1 MKRLLTLLVAI
12 ITLVSCDEFINSI
25 AQNDYINVE
34 PTNELHFLSSESS
47 IVLTVDSSGEWMVE
61 GITEWC
67 SVTPESGVNGDE
79 LTISVTENTL
89 DEERTAELTLRCGV
103 AEIIISV
110 VQEKMVETDYVD
122 MDFDSEG
129 TSTQYNASTG
139 IVSITYSNGN
149 IPNVEVGKAIVLP
162 ADYKFDIRVVESVS
176 KSDNTLIL
184 ETSQGSMCNL
194 FRNTSFTL
202 STNENTRSVDA
213 NGQPIITPVA
223 IGYYDVNGKYI
234 ETYNQLKPSTL
245 STHTI
250 STAPWS
256 FNMGWNGATLYE
268 GKGGRLWWEK
278 CAFDAG
284 LNGIFNFDFGEQ
296 IGGVLGK
303 LGELEEFSY
312 TLQGSIGADLLM
324 RYYYENS
331 ATFNDDRILEYNVI
345 PTKVYKFVVNG
356 VYVYI
361 LVNTHLGQYVEFGA
375 EGYVDVS
382 GGVKLGLD
390 VEAGLK
396 WSKAHGVEVIK
407 SATPHMDI
415 YHPTIKAEAS
425 AYAKFSYYPQVEI
438 GFYGFIGPFVEPR
451 PYVKEKVSAGFRAS
465 TDGENYVAFKDAY
478 FSGLDMSMGLKLD
491 FGLLD
496 WEWKSNVFNV
506 VDDTLL
512 VTSPSRITQTT
523 PSSSNVKIEEGES
536 INATFKVESYSPV
549 TGKYWACEGAT
560 VVFESKS
567 GELSK
572 SLALT
577 DASGMVDLTWTP
589 AKSTH
594 PNSKSSSLKAIVYN
608 VDGSIIDEAEL
619 VVQFHDINIELDA
632 YEIIDQPLYQYG
644 DVSFNI
650 NVYIDGNENEL
661 EHCCEYGYYI
671 KCADDYVTYYP
682 VNGIGKYQ
690 NKLLIPETL
699 FTEQTVNYATFE
711 ARPVVNYY
719 IGAYTVQ
726 DDGKILHIDE
736 QIIEDLVYKTKP
748 TLTIS
753 NLIETDKSEYYDT
766 NDIIWYV
773 QNYSYDEVISG
784 CFFIKE
790 IYKRVE
796 VEERWSF
803 LGETGID
810 YHNDVNQLTYT
821 NTDESIHTR
830 NVSLRYKPSVLAVT
844 VKASHY
850 AVLKNGETYEF
861 DQGFTVQK

>member
-1 MKRLLTLLVAI
+1 MKRLLTLLIAI
-12 ITLVSCDEFINSI
+12 ITLVSCDELINSI
-25 AQNDYINVE
+25 APNDYINVE

-47 IVLTVDSSGEWMVE
+47 IVLTVDSSGKWMVE

-89 DEERTAELTLRCGV
+89 DKARTAELTLRCGV

-122 MDFDSEG
+122 MYFDSEG
-129 TSTQYNASTG
+129 TATQYNASTG

-149 IPNVEVGKAIVLP
+149 IPNVAVGKAIVLP

-176 KSDNTLIL
+176 KSDNTLTL

-202 STNENTRSVDA
+202 SINENTRSVDA
-213 NGQPIITPVA
+213 NGRPITPVA

-250 STAPWS
+250 STALWS
-256 FNMGWNGATLYE
+256 FNMGWNGATLSE

-375 EGYVDVS
+375 EGSVDVS

-415 YHPTIKAEAS
+415 YHPTIRVEAS
-425 AYAKFSYYPQVEI
+425 AYAKFSYYPQIEI
-438 GFYGFIGPFVEPR
+438 GLYNYIGPYFEPR
-451 PYVKEKVSAGFRAS
+451 SYVKEMVSAGFRTS
-465 TDGENYVAFKDAY
+465 TDGENYVAFKDE
-478 FSGLDMSMGLKLD
+478 FFCGLDMHMGLKLG
-491 FGLLD
+491 FGFLD
-496 WEWKSNVFNV
+496 QEWKSDVFNV
-506 VDDTLL
+506 VEDTLL
-512 VTSPSRITQTT
+512 STSPSRITQTS
-523 PSSSNVKIEEGES
+523 PSSGRVTIEEGES
-536 INATFKVESYSPV
+536 VNATFKVESYSPV
-549 TGKYWACEGAT
+549 IGKYWACEGAT
-560 VVFESKS
+560 VVFESES
-567 GELSK
+567 GKLSN
-572 SLALT
+572 SFTIT
-577 DASGMVDLTWTP
+577 DASGIACVIWTP
-589 AKSTH
+589 TESTRTTT
-594 PNSKSSSLKAIVYN
+594 KEYTLKARIYDTNGV
-608 VDGSIIDEAEL
+608 IIDEELLIAEVKKDEKHPNAVDL
-619 VVQFHDINIELDA
+619 GLSCKWASCNVGARTPEKTGSLFAWGPTCEEDPEYDEYIEDISSTPWDA
-632 YEIIDQPLYQYG
+632 AKTEWGAGWRMPTRT
-644 DVSFNI
+644 
-650 NVYIDGNENEL
+650 EL
-661 EHCCEYGYYI
+661 EELCRLCDWQVANGGYKIIGPSGNSIFLPVGREAGYKEYWSSTAVSHSNKEELHAVGFPVFFLQTGGERGYVWN
-671 KCADDYVTYYP
+671 DYSKL
-682 VNGIGKYQ
+682 GEFGFDIGEGLSISSRYGQ
-690 NKLLIPETL
+690 RYLI
-699 FTEQTVNYATFE
+699 
-711 ARPVVNYY
+711 RPV
-719 IGAYTVQ
+719 
-726 DDGKILHIDE
+726 
-736 QIIEDLVYKTKP
+736 
-748 TLTIS
+748 
-753 NLIETDKSEYYDT
+753 SE
-766 NDIIWYV
+766 
-773 QNYSYDEVISG
+773 
-784 CFFIKE
+784 
-790 IYKRVE
+790 
-796 VEERWSF
+796 
-803 LGETGID
+803 
-810 YHNDVNQLTYT
+810 
-821 NTDESIHTR
+821 
-830 NVSLRYKPSVLAVT
+830 
-844 VKASHY
+844 
-850 AVLKNGETYEF
+850 
-861 DQGFTVQK
+861 

>member
-1 MKRLLTLLVAI
+1 MKRLLTLLIAI
-12 ITLVSCDEFINSI
+12 ITLVSCDEFINFI
-25 AQNDYINVE
+25 APNDYINVE

-129 TSTQYNASTG
+129 TATQYNASTG

-176 KSDNTLIL
+176 KSDNTLTL

-250 STAPWS
+250 STALWS
-256 FNMGWNGATLYE
+256 FNMNWNGATLYE

-284 LNGIFNFDFGEQ
+284 LNGVFNFDFGEQ
-296 IGGVLGK
+296 PGGILGK
-303 LGELEEFSY
+303 VGELEEFSY

-375 EGYVDVS
+375 EGYVGVS

-396 WSKAHGVEVIK
+396 WSKAYGVEVIK
-407 SATPHMDI
+407 SATPHIDI

-438 GFYGFIGPFVEPR
+438 GLYGFIGPFVEPR

-465 TDGENYVAFKDAY
+465 TDGENYVAFKDEY
-478 FSGLDMSMGLKLD
+478 FSGLDMRIGLKLD

-512 VTSPSRITQTT
+512 VTSPSRITQTS

-549 TGKYWACEGAT
+549 TGKYWPCEGAA
-560 VVFESKS
+560 VVFESES

-632 YEIIDQPLYQYG
+632 YEIIDQPLYQDV

-726 DDGKILHIDE
+726 DDGKILHTDE

-753 NLIETDKSEYYDT
+753 NLIETEEYYDT

-790 IYKRVE
+790 IYQRVE
-796 VEERWSF
+796 IEERWSF

-810 YHNDVNQLTYT
+810 YRNDVSQLTYT
-821 NTDESIHTR
+821 NTDESIRTR
-830 NVSLRYKPSVLAVT
+830 NIWLRYKPSVLAVT

>member
-1 MKRLLTLLVAI
+1 MKRLLTLLIAI

-25 AQNDYINVE
+25 APKDYINVE

-129 TSTQYNASTG
+129 TATQYNASTG

-176 KSDNTLIL
+176 KSDNTLTL

-223 IGYYDVNGKYI
+223 IGYYDANGKYI

-250 STAPWS
+250 STALWS
-256 FNMGWNGATLYE
+256 FNMNWNGATLYE

-284 LNGIFNFDFGEQ
+284 LNGVFNFDFGEQ
-296 IGGVLGK
+296 PGGILGK
-303 LGELEEFSY
+303 VGEIEEFSY

-324 RYYYENS
+324 HYRYEKS
-331 ATFNDDRILEYNVI
+331 AKFSDDRILEYNVI

-375 EGYVDVS
+375 EGYVDIS

-396 WSKAHGVEVIK
+396 WSKAYGVEVIK

-415 YHPTIKAEAS
+415 HHPTIKAEAS

-438 GFYGFIGPFVEPR
+438 GLYGFIGPFVEPR
-451 PYVKEKVSAGFRAS
+451 PYVKENVSAGFRAS
-465 TDGENYVAFKDAY
+465 TDGENYVAFKDEY

-512 VTSPSRITQTT
+512 VTSPSRITQTS

-549 TGKYWACEGAT
+549 TGKYWPCEGAA
-560 VVFESKS
+560 VVFESES
-567 GELSK
+567 GELSQ
-572 SLALT
+572 SVALT
-577 DASGMVDLTWTP
+577 DASGIARITWSPT
-589 AKSTH
+589 KSTRATT
-594 PNSKSSSLKAIVYN
+594 KSHTLKARIY
-608 VDGSIIDEAEL
+608 D
-619 VVQFHDINIELDA
+619 
-632 YEIIDQPLYQYG
+632 
-644 DVSFNI
+644 
-650 NVYIDGNENEL
+650 IDGN
-661 EHCCEYGYYI
+661 
-671 KCADDYVTYYP
+671 V
-682 VNGIGKYQ
+682 
-690 NKLLIPETL
+690 
-699 FTEQTVNYATFE
+699 
-711 ARPVVNYY
+711 
-719 IGAYTVQ
+719 
-726 DDGKILHIDE
+726 IDE
-736 QIIEDLVYKTKP
+736 VQ
-748 TLTIS
+748 
-753 NLIETDKSEYYDT
+753 LIA
-766 NDIIWYV
+766 
-773 QNYSYDEVISG
+773 
-784 CFFIKE
+784 
-790 IYKRVE
+790 E
-796 VEERWSF
+796 VEEENIDREILIKF
-803 LGETGID
+803 YHDTGGENWDNNYNWCTDAPLEDWYGVYCNEDGRVTRLDFGWHNNLTGCGTLSGCTALE
-810 YHNDVNQLTYT
+810 HLHCENNNLTSLDVSGCTALVCLDCSDNNLTSL
-821 NTDESIHTR
+821 D
-830 NVSLRYKPSVLAVT
+830 VSGCTALEYLCCGYNNLTSLDV
-844 VKASHY
+844 S
-850 AVLKNGETYEF
+850 
-861 DQGFTVQK
+861 GFTALEDLYCGYNNLTSLDVSGCTALEDLQCYNNNLTSLDVSGCTALEWLDCRNNKISQVITEFYDNLNAFNYDRRYEYWGWSGYTDRGFGWWYPGEPEKGYHGR

>member
-1 MKRLLTLLVAI
+1 MKRLLTLLIAI
-12 ITLVSCDEFINSI
+12 ITLVSCDEFKNSI
-25 AQNDYINVE
+25 APNDYINVE

-103 AEIIISV
+103 AETIISV
-110 VQEKMVETDYVD
+110 VQEKMMATDYVD

-129 TSTQYNASTG
+129 TATQYNASTG

-149 IPNVEVGKAIVLP
+149 VPNVAVGKAIVLP

-176 KSDNTLIL
+176 KSDNTLTL

-223 IGYYDVNGKYI
+223 IGYYDANGKYI

-250 STAPWS
+250 STALWS
-256 FNMGWNGATLYE
+256 FNMDWNGATLYD

-296 IGGVLGK
+296 KGGVLGK

-312 TLQGSIGADLLM
+312 TLQGSICADLLM

-356 VYVYI
+356 VDVYI

-407 SATPHMDI
+407 SATPYMDI
-415 YHPTIKAEAS
+415 YHPTIKAEVS

-438 GFYGFIGPFVEPR
+438 GLYGFIGPFVEPR

-512 VTSPSRITQTT
+512 ITSPSRITQTS
-523 PSSSNVKIEEGES
+523 PSSSNVKIEEDES
-536 INATFKVESYSPV
+536 IDVEVKVESYSPV
-549 TGKYWACEGAT
+549 TGKYWPCEGAA
-560 VVFESKS
+560 VVFESES
-567 GELSK
+567 GELSQ
-572 SLALT
+572 SVALT
-577 DASGMVDLTWTP
+577 DASGIARVTWKPGESTR
-589 AKSTH
+589 ATSTKSYT
-594 PNSKSSSLKAIVYN
+594 LKARIYDTN
-608 VDGSIIDEAEL
+608 GDIIDET
-619 VVQFHDINIELDA
+619 I
-632 YEIIDQPLYQYG
+632 
-644 DVSFNI
+644 
-650 NVYIDGNENEL
+650 
-661 EHCCEYGYYI
+661 
-671 KCADDYVTYYP
+671 
-682 VNGIGKYQ
+682 
-690 NKLLIPETL
+690 LI
-699 FTEQTVNYATFE
+699 
-711 ARPVVNYY
+711 
-719 IGAYTVQ
+719 
-726 DDGKILHIDE
+726 
-736 QIIEDLVYKTKP
+736 
-748 TLTIS
+748 S
-753 NLIETDKSEYYDT
+753 
-766 NDIIWYV
+766 
-773 QNYSYDEVISG
+773 
-784 CFFIKE
+784 
-790 IYKRVE
+790 E
-796 VEERWSF
+796 VEEVNPDREILIKFYHDTGGDNWYSNDCWCSDRPLEYWDGVACNEDGRVRYLSLVNNNLTGCGTLSGCTALERLICGSNNLTSLDVSGCTALEYLF
-803 LGETGID
+803 CASNNLTSLDVSGCTALEWLDCYNNKISQVITEFYDNLDYFSYDRRYTYWGNSNYKDSGYGWWYPGEPEKG
-810 YHNDVNQLTYT
+810 YHG
-821 NTDESIHTR
+821 R
-830 NVSLRYKPSVLAVT
+830 
-844 VKASHY
+844 
-850 AVLKNGETYEF
+850 
-861 DQGFTVQK
+861 